1 MQKPKSN
8 LFGWDDKWPG
18 AQVLMAQLTQ
28 DGGYTR
34 DVTNYFNHINN
45 QHRFGELS
53 LKSQVH

>member
-1 MQKPKSN
+1 M
-8 LFGWDDKWPG
+8 DDKWPG

-45 QHRFGELS
+45 QHRFGEL
-53 LKSQVH
+53 